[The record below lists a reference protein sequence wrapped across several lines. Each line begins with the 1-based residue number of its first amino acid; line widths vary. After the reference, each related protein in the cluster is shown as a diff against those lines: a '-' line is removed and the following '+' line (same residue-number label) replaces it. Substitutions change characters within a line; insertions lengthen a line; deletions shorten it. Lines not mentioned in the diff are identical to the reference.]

1 MYHIE
6 SVRIPS
12 ERVELY
18 KKKKMSGPF
27 DISLIKLRESVI
39 FIPMKVGPICIRD
52 GVKDEDIRGNLN
64 CKNS

>member
-18 KKKKMSGPF
+18 KRKKMSGPF
-27 DISLIKLRESVI
+27 DISLIKLRERVI
-39 FIPMKVGPICIRD
+39 FIPMKVGPICIRG
-52 GVKDEDIRGNLN
+52 GVKEEDIRGDLN
-64 CKNS
+64 S